1 MRRQTRMQPDK
12 SWMYDLSGAFELTL
26 LAYVVCGIALSVA
39 YYESFFILISL
50 IASRADWRLL
60 PQVIKRLLPKASLL
74 VL

>member
-1 MRRQTRMQPDK
+1 MCAADQDAARQI
-12 SWMYDLSGAFELTL
+12 WMYDLSGAFELTL

-50 IASRADWRLL
+50 IASLRQSALL
-60 PQVIKRLLPKASLL
+60 PRINKRLLPKASLL